1 MSIDCNDSLTINID
15 KNKEESAKILGVNRD
30 ADIREVKKQYFK
42 LAAKYHPDKG
52 GDKETFQKIS
62 NAYSFLADIPEY
74 EADYKKRCDE
84 EDEVQAKPAEPTS
97 TKEPI
102 VVSTAP
108 IETKVPVLPTEP
120 TNPYVPI
127 DTKEPYVPTDTT
139 EPMKPYVPI
148 DTKEPYVPT
157 DATEPVKVNEPAKP
171 YVPYVPTDS
180 KVPTD
185 TKVPVD
191 TIQSV
196 KVNGPSV
203 PSVSTTVSEPL
214 QLIQSNRPLDTMNPP
229 LPVPVPALV
238 LPPNNL
244 AKIPL
249 DENNEICLVFDANK
263 KFPVAFVPCQKKKT
277 NTIKTGGRKMRKSKR
292 RLHKSRKGHKKNKKQ
307 RTCKRR

>member
-84 EDEVQAKPAEPTS
+84 DDEVQAEAKPTESAIA
-97 TKEPI
+97 KEPI
-102 VVSTAP
+102 VVSTGP
-108 IETKVPVLPTEP
+108 IDAKVSIVPTETK
-120 TNPYVPI
+120 
-127 DTKEPYVPTDTT
+127 
-139 EPMKPYVPI
+139 
-148 DTKEPYVPT
+148 VPT
-157 DATEPVKVNEPAKP
+157 DATEPVKVNEPSNAYIPTEPANP
-171 YVPYVPTDS
+171 YVPFVPTKPTEPV
-180 KVPTD
+180 KVNEPTIP
-185 TKVPVD
+185 TEPVKPSE
-191 TIQSV
+191 TYVSIQPV

-229 LPVPVPALV
+229 LPVPALV

-263 KFPVAFVPCQKKKT
+263 KFPVAFIPCQKKKT

>member
-1 MSIDCNDSLTINID
+1 MSIDCNETLTINID

-74 EADYKKRCDE
+74 EADYKKRCDDD
-84 EDEVQAKPAEPTS
+84 DEAEAEAEAKPTEPATA
-97 TKEPI
+97 KEPI

-108 IETKVPVLPTEP
+108 TETKLPVLPSEP
-120 TNPYVPI
+120 VKPYVPYVPI
-127 DTKEPYVPTDTT
+127 ESKEPVIPTEPVKPYVPT
-139 EPMKPYVPI
+139 E
-148 DTKEPYVPT
+148 TKVST
-157 DATEPVKVNEPAKP
+157 DATEPVKPSD
-171 YVPYVPTDS
+171 PYVPTDS
-180 KVPTD
+180 KVPYVPVD

-196 KVNGPSV
+196 KVNGPST
-203 PSVSTTVSEPL
+203 PTVSEPL

-229 LPVPVPALV
+229 LPAVPLPALV

-263 KFPVAFVPCQKKKT
+263 KFPVAFIPCQKKKS
-277 NTIKTGGRKMRKSKR
+277 NTFKTGGRKMRKSKR
-292 RLHKSRKGHKKNKKQ
+292 RLHKSRKAHKKNKKQ

>member
-62 NAYSFLADIPEY
+62 NAYSFLVDIPEY
-74 EADYKKRCDE
+74 EADYKKRCDD
-84 EDEVQAKPAEPTS
+84 EDEVQAKSTESTS
-97 TKEPI
+97 TTEPI
-102 VVSTAP
+102 VVSTVP
-108 IETKVPVLPTEP
+108 IETKVSVLPTEP
-120 TNPYVPI
+120 TKPYVPTETKVPI
-127 DTKEPYVPTDTT
+127 DTKEPVIPT
-139 EPMKPYVPI
+139 EPMKPYVP
-148 DTKEPYVPT
+148 
-157 DATEPVKVNEPAKP
+157 TEPVKP
-171 YVPYVPTDS
+171 YVPIDT

-185 TKVPVD
+185 T
-191 TIQSV
+191 IQPLEIIQ
-196 KVNGPSV
+196 PST

-214 QLIQSNRPLDTMNPP
+214 QLIQSNRPLDTMGVP
-229 LPVPVPALV
+229 LPVAPKVEPAIV

-244 AKIPL
+244 AKVPL

-263 KFPVAFVPCQKKKT
+263 KFPVAFIPCQKKKS
-277 NTIKTGGRKMRKSKR
+277 NTFKTGGRKMRKSKR

>member
-62 NAYSFLADIPEY
+62 NAYSFLVDIPEY

-84 EDEVQAKPAEPTS
+84 EDEVQANPTDPAS
-97 TKEPI
+97 AKEPI

-108 IETKVPVLPTEP
+108 IDAKVPTETK
-120 TNPYVPI
+120 
-127 DTKEPYVPTDTT
+127 
-139 EPMKPYVPI
+139 
-148 DTKEPYVPT
+148 VPT
-157 DATEPVKVNEPAKP
+157 DATEPVKVNEPSDTYIPTEPANPYVPFVPFVPFVPTKPTEPVKVNEPTIPTEPVKP
-171 YVPYVPTDS
+171 YVPIDS
-180 KVPTD
+180 KVPTESIQ
-185 TKVPVD
+185 PVE
-191 TIQSV
+191 IIR
-196 KVNGPSV
+196 PSV

-229 LPVPVPALV
+229 LPAVPAPALV

-249 DENNEICLVFDANK
+249 DENNEICLVFDTNK
-263 KFPVAFVPCQKKKT
+263 KFPVAFIPCQKKKS
-277 NTIKTGGRKMRKSKR
+277 NTFKTGGRKMRKSKR

>member
-15 KNKEESAKILGVNRD
+15 KNKEDSAKILGVNRD

-84 EDEVQAKPAEPTS
+84 EDEVQANPTDPAS
-97 TKEPI
+97 AKEPI
-102 VVSTAP
+102 VVSTGP
-108 IETKVPVLPTEP
+108 IDAKVPIVPTEA
-120 TNPYVPI
+120 
-127 DTKEPYVPTDTT
+127 K
-139 EPMKPYVPI
+139 
-148 DTKEPYVPT
+148 VPT
-157 DATEPVKVNEPAKP
+157 DATEPVKVNEPSDTYIPTEPVKP
-171 YVPYVPTDS
+171 SETYVS
-180 KVPTD
+180 
-185 TKVPVD
+185 
-191 TIQSV
+191 IQPV

-203 PSVSTTVSEPL
+203 PSVSTIVSEPL

-229 LPVPVPALV
+229 LPVPALV

-263 KFPVAFVPCQKKKT
+263 KFPVAFIPCQKKKS
-277 NTIKTGGRKMRKSKR
+277 NTFKTGGRKMRKSKR